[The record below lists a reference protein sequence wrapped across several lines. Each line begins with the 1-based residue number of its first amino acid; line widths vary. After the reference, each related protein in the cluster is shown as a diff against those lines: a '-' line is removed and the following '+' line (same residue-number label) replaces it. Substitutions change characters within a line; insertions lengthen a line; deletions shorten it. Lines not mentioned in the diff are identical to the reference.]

1 MNVSGDSASA
11 FLNQLPFLN
20 MNCNNE
26 SINVLKCQWDAKE
39 IGSGGGGNAFREL
52 FQCLDFNENHTLSSQ
67 LIIYLMQTWL
77 PGAFPCSLPHGTPKK
92 VGKPNLTLLSR
103 KCLWFGAIIP
113 KASLL
118 TSLLRWEDRHLIIL
132 PIHVLHWY
140 FTHILK
146 LWPFLAYAKK

>member
-39 IGSGGGGNAFREL
+39 IGGVGGGNAFREL

-77 PGAFPCSLPHGTPKK
+77 AGTFPCSLSHGSPKK
-92 VGKPNLTLLSR
+92 VEKINLTLLS
-103 KCLWFGAIIP
+103 KQSLWFGVITP
-113 KASLL
+113 KVELL
-118 TSLLRWEDRHLIIL
+118 TSLLRWKDVFDHFPYQCSALTLYTYSETMIL
-132 PIHVLHWY
+132 FAIC
-140 FTHILK
+140 
-146 LWPFLAYAKK
+146 